1 VKVRPNRRYKEFV
14 ARLALLSGRAR
25 VRWRGITFR
34 SVDLAYA
41 APAHVLSGEGS
52 LKAGGRWNAPG
63 AFPAIYSSTRPGTAI
78 EEAFQLAADFQLAP
92 DDLKPRVTCGIEWDL
107 ASVLDL
113 TTATLPGWLKLSDW
127 MRENFTHIN
136 DGGFETLCQA
146 FGRAARNS
154 GITGILCPSVRV
166 KGGINLV
173 VFRDRM
179 RKTEVGRVLGETEL
193 NKYMA

>member
-1 VKVRPNRRYKEFV
+1 LV
-14 ARLALLSGRAR
+14 ARTGP
-25 VRWRGITFR
+25 WRGITFR

-41 APAHVLSGEGS
+41 SPAHVLSGEGS
-52 LKAGGRWNAPG
+52 LTAGGRWNAPG
-63 AFPAIYSSTRPGTAI
+63 AFLAIYSSTRPGTAI
-78 EEAFQLAADFQLAP
+78 EEAFQLAADFQVAP
-92 DDLKPRVTCGIEWDL
+92 DDLKPRVTCGIEWNL
-107 ASVLDL
+107 SCVLDL

-146 FGRAARNS
+146 LGRAVRNS

-179 RKTEVGRVLGETEL
+179 RRTELARVLGEAEL
-193 NKYMA
+193 NKYLA

>member
-1 VKVRPNRRYKEFV
+1 M
-14 ARLALLSGRAR
+14 
-25 VRWRGITFR
+25 
-34 SVDLAYA
+34 
-41 APAHVLSGEGS
+41 
-52 LKAGGRWNAPG
+52 
-63 AFPAIYSSTRPGTAI
+63 
-78 EEAFQLAADFQLAP
+78 
-92 DDLKPRVTCGIEWDL
+92 
-107 ASVLDL
+107 LDL
-113 TTATLPGWLKLSDW
+113 TTATLPDWLKLSDW

-179 RKTEVGRVLGETEL
+179 RKTEVGRVLGADEL
-193 NKYMA
+193 KKHLA